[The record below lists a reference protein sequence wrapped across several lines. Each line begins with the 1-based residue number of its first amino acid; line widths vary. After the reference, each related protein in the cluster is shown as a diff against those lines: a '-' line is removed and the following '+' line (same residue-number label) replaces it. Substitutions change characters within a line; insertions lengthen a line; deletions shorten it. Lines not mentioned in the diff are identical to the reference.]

1 MKNTTILKYAFINSF
16 LTAVYISLVASFL
29 FYGPRYFAFAE
40 KPDTVFA
47 PIMMLMLFVF
57 SASVTSTL
65 VLGRPILWY
74 MDGKKKEAITLF
86 LYTLS
91 CFFTIMLLAFAC
103 LATIV
108 L

>member
-1 MKNTTILKYAFINSF
+1 MKKDILKHAFINSF
-16 LTAVYISLVASFL
+16 LAALYIILVASFL

-57 SASVTSTL
+57 SASVTSAL

-74 MDGKKKEAITLF
+74 LDSRKEEAVILF
-86 LYTLS
+86 LSTLS
-91 CFFTIMLLAFAC
+91 IFFIIILLAFAC
-103 LATIV
+103 LATIA